1 MGWVEKI
8 DEDENLSDH
17 QKMTRKWAKLVRNK
31 WNIAKDLIA
40 PALPD
45 LLKKYFQAE
54 LESSCVWVWRH
65 NRSLNLTGEFDILF
79 ADSERNRLF
88 LVQTSISPE
97 KDDIIEF
104 IGKIKIFRKLFPEYQ
119 DRVIVPIFAGI
130 EMEKDVVDFATQ
142 NKMCALAY
150 RDWEDLEILNF
161 DQLSF

>member
-54 LESSCVWVWRH
+54 LESSCVWVWKYS
-65 NRSLNLTGEFDILF
+65 RSLNLAGEFDILF
-79 ADSERNRLF
+79 VDSEENRLF
-88 LVQTSISPE
+88 LVQTSI
-97 KDDIIEF
+97 
-104 IGKIKIFRKLFPEYQ
+104 Q
-119 DRVIVPIFAGI
+119 DVRLGLQELGGFGNLELRGV
-130 EMEKDVVDFATQ
+130 ATG
-142 NKMCALAY
+142 
-150 RDWEDLEILNF
+150 
-161 DQLSF
+161 